1 MDHGLGDSHKNVIS
15 VATMEATQEHP
26 GRFAPSPGI
35 QQGQSGQHNLPQLD
49 IPGLGQGALYPDCL
63 TDSFVEVRPQFLQ
76 ISFVGQSGCP
86 AASSQGGWL
95 AVVPLPLLRAVGL
108 QLSRCLFSG
117 RSACGCP
124 AASSPS
130 ADTQHR

>member
-1 MDHGLGDSHKNVIS
+1 MDHGLGDTRKTVIS

-76 ISFVGQSGCP
+76 ITFIGES
-86 AASSQGGWL
+86 GWL
-95 AVVPLPLLRAVGL
+95 AVVTLPLRAVGL
-108 QLSRCLFSG
+108 RLSRCLLE
-117 RSACGCP
+117 RLACGCH
-124 AASSPS
+124 AAS
-130 ADTQHR
+130 